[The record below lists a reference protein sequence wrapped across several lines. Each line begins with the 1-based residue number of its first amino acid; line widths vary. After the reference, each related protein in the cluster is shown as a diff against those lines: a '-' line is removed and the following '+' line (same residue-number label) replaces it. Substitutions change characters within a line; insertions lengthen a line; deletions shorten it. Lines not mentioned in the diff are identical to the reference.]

1 MADEDAG
8 ELEQLRAR
16 AAGLETALATSRAD
30 AARLAQRLAEIE
42 QSYSSLVSL
51 FVASSQL
58 HSTLDY
64 VDVVRAINEILQN
77 LIGASS
83 FALYLFD
90 VPKNDVVRIR
100 SQGCDDADL
109 AVCDTLANRVV
120 ASGEL
125 YVTDAGPATGGP
137 AAGIPLKIGDDTM
150 GAIVLHRLLGH
161 KDAIG
166 TEDLQILDVLGKSAS
181 MALYGA
187 KLHTLWKVERR
198 AGLREGELDLMPPPM
213 TVNRRSVR
221 P

>member
-1 MADEDAG
+1 MADPTVD
-8 ELEQLRAR
+8 ELHELRAR
-16 AAGLETALATSRAD
+16 VTELGTVLSTSRAD
-30 AARLAQRLAEIE
+30 AARLGQRLAEIE
-42 QSYSSLVSL
+42 QSYSALVSL
-51 FVASSQL
+51 FVANSQL

-90 VPKNDVVRIR
+90 VSKNEVVRIR
-100 SQGCDDADL
+100 SHGCDADDL
-109 AVCDTLANRVV
+109 ALCDTLANRVV

-125 YVTDAGPATGGP
+125 YVTDADPGTGGP
-137 AAGIPLKIGDDTM
+137 AAAIPLKIGDDTM
-150 GAIVLHRLLGH
+150 GTIVLHRLLGH
-161 KDAIG
+161 KGAIG
-166 TEDLQILDVLGKSAS
+166 PDDLQILDVLGKSAS

-198 AGLREGELDLMPPPM
+198 AGLREGDVDLMPPPM